1 MSFISK
7 LYGSVPGSKTKING
21 YKLWSKHLL
30 DSLKM
35 DTSMYPKFRDYNF
48 YSNGNASMSGKD
60 LISFYYTI
68 DAYPSKI
75 PMGFK
80 TDIRRKAKQ
89 GVRVSFVSTFEPTR
103 IDWQS
108 PQMRSKIK
116 TWKAID
122 EESDEITEYN
132 YVEQIGNMD
141 STARRKASLIYLAD
155 ADIRRQ
161 RNLFKYRTLMVVS
174 GKRGDKFDRTIAS
187 IKEYCRSIGI
197 VITRVED
204 NLDEFL
210 SAFSPFSME
219 LNNGILSMVGSNTI
233 PDEQLAR
240 FSTYEQGKIGKSG
253 IMFGT
258 DIYSGY
264 AVYKR
269 FKKNATD
276 AETILITAETGGG
289 KSFFLKGLLLQ
300 LIARDE
306 YNGTIND
313 IEGFE
318 YIPFGNFIANS
329 DSVVVLNMAEGQGC
343 YYDPFE
349 IVVTGDKSLDKDLFQ
364 LAKSFTSSYMCV
376 LIGES
381 LVSEN
386 IWAQKIVDNA
396 ISMAFSSLGVDE
408 YDMSTWENTQGKGLF
423 YVYDQFKNLY
433 TECLTLSKT
442 RNIETLGLHERYK
455 LNEGY
460 LDALDKVVAKLT
472 EYFEPLERGGIRN
485 NVFRSKVVL
494 KDIAN
499 AKLVINSFGMAGKSA
514 DSIDKTQMALAQL
527 SAANISY
534 IRSIFSKAQG
544 KFNFKIWEEFQRWG
558 MFPGSENTI
567 KTAVTGGRKL
577 GDVNF
582 IVTNNIKDLLDDD
595 RFGIFDNISSFAIG
609 AIASNETRDKICK
622 QLSVPLLKPDLDALV
637 TKKGTAESLESND
650 EMSSIYDKAFLVH
663 LDRSVTT
670 ISKMML
676 PKYIAESDIF
686 RTGVDLK
693 GD

>member
-197 VITRVED
+197 EITRVED

-349 IVVTGDKSLDKDLFQ
+349 IVLTGDKSLDKDLFQ

-376 LIGES
+376 LIGEA
-381 LVSEN
+381 LVAEN

-442 RNIETLGLHERYK
+442 RGIETLGLHERYK

-472 EYFEPLERGGIRN
+472 EYFEIR
-485 NVFRSKVVL
+485 
-494 KDIAN
+494 
-499 AKLVINSFGMAGKSA
+499 
-514 DSIDKTQMALAQL
+514 
-527 SAANISY
+527 
-534 IRSIFSKAQG
+534 
-544 KFNFKIWEEFQRWG
+544 
-558 MFPGSENTI
+558 
-567 KTAVTGGRKL
+567 
-577 GDVNF
+577 
-582 IVTNNIKDLLDDD
+582 
-595 RFGIFDNISSFAIG
+595 
-609 AIASNETRDKICK
+609 
-622 QLSVPLLKPDLDALV
+622 
-637 TKKGTAESLESND
+637 
-650 EMSSIYDKAFLVH
+650 
-663 LDRSVTT
+663 
-670 ISKMML
+670 
-676 PKYIAESDIF
+676 
-686 RTGVDLK
+686 
-693 GD
+693 